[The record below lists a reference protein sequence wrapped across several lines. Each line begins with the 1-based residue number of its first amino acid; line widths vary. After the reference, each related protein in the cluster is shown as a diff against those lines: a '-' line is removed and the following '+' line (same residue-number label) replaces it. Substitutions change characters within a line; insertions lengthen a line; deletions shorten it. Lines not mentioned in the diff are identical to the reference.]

1 MLGEGEAMRITLA
14 LFLAAAVA
22 FPATAADRNYS
33 VTSFDRIRVE
43 GPYAVKV
50 TTNVAPFARASG
62 TLTAMDGVS
71 LRVEGHTLI
80 VRADRSAWGGKPD
93 QPAGPVT
100 IAVGTHDLALVS
112 LSGAGSVTVDK
123 VRGLEFS
130 LLVSGS
136 GSGSV
141 ALADID
147 KLRVSV
153 IGAAQAKV
161 AGKAKHF
168 TGNIRGAGVL
178 DASALATKDAVLSA
192 LGPVTLRATA
202 SNSAKITANGVATVA
217 LEGGAAC
224 ELKVTGSAVVTG
236 CR

>member
-1 MLGEGEAMRITLA
+1 MRITLA
-14 LFLAAAVA
+14 FFLAAAVA
-22 FPATAADRNYS
+22 IPATAADRNYS

-43 GPYAVKV
+43 GPYAVNL

-62 TLTAMDGVS
+62 SQRGLDSVS
-71 LRVEGHTLI
+71 LRVEGRTLH
-80 VRADRSAWGGKPD
+80 VRANRSAWGSDADK
-93 QPAGPVT
+93 PAGAVT
-100 IAVGTHDLALVS
+100 ISVGTHDLAHASVNGTGS
-112 LSGAGSVTVDK
+112 LAIDK
-123 VRGLEFS
+123 VRGLEFV

-153 IGAAQAKV
+153 VGAAQAKV
-161 AGKAKHF
+161 GGKAKLF

-178 DASALATKDAVLSA
+178 DAAGLDANDVALTA

-202 SNSAKITANGVATVA
+202 TNSAKITAAGVATVA
-217 LEGGAAC
+217 LEGGASC

-236 CR
+236 CD

>member
-1 MLGEGEAMRITLA
+1 MRITLA
-14 LFLAAAVA
+14 FFLAAAVA
-22 FPATAADRNYS
+22 IPATAADRNYS

-43 GPYAVKV
+43 GPYAVSL

-62 TLTAMDGVS
+62 SQRGLDSVS
-71 LRVEGHTLI
+71 LRVEGRTLH
-80 VRADRSAWGGKPD
+80 VRANRSAWGSDADK
-93 QPAGPVT
+93 PAGAVT
-100 IAVGTHDLALVS
+100 ISVGTHDLAHASVN
-112 LSGAGSVTVDK
+112 GAGSLAIDK
-123 VRGLEFS
+123 VRGLEFV

-153 IGAAQAKV
+153 VGAAQAKV
-161 AGKAKHF
+161 GGKAKQF

-178 DASALATKDAVLSA
+178 DAAGLDANDVALTA

-202 SNSAKITANGVATVA
+202 TNSAKITAAGVATVA
-217 LEGGAAC
+217 LEGGASC

-236 CR
+236 CD

>member
-1 MLGEGEAMRITLA
+1 MRIILA
-14 LFLAAAVA
+14 FLIVAAVSA
-22 FPATAADRNYS
+22 PAAAADRNYS

-43 GPYAVKV
+43 GPYAVTL

-62 TLTAMDGVS
+62 SQRALDGVS
-71 LRVEGHTLI
+71 MRVEGRTLY
-80 VRADRSAWGGKPD
+80 VRADRSAWGSGADKPD
-93 QPAGPVT
+93 GPVT
-100 IAVGTHDLALVS
+100 IKVGTHDLAHASVN
-112 LSGAGSVTVDK
+112 GAGSLAIDRVS
-123 VRGLEFS
+123 GLEFV

-153 IGAAQAKV
+153 VGAAQATV
-161 AGKAKHF
+161 GGRAKQF

-178 DASALATKDAVLSA
+178 DAAGLTANDAALTA
-192 LGPVTLRATA
+192 LGPVTIRATA
-202 SNSAKITANGVATVA
+202 RNSAKITASGTATVT

-224 ELKVTGSAVVTG
+224 ELKVTGSAVVMG
-236 CR
+236 C